1 MGKLNVEIDDRLD
14 DDFRFV
20 KNETKGFKFPL
31 SDAVEEALILWVKQQ
46 RAKMVKGEIA
56 RNGWSSK

>member
-14 DDFRFV
+14 DDFRNV
-20 KNETKGFKFPL
+20 KNLTKGHRFPL

-46 RAKMVKGEIA
+46 RRLIEEGLPS
-56 RNGWSSK
+56 NG